1 MSAGYGTAALGRSLS
16 KRQRIALVDAAYDAG
31 IRWFDTAPLYGA
43 GAAED
48 AVGVALRGK
57 DDAVVAT
64 KVGIVPPGLAGV
76 ALRRQAASGRFAAA
90 DIRAQLEGSLRR
102 LRRNSVD
109 VVLLHEV
116 DVDAALSALDTLD
129 ELRREGKL
137 LRIGIATGAADATAI
152 LAAQVP
158 DVVQLPAREIVDPR
172 GAQLVLHSVL
182 AGRSGGTPVRDLL
195 RAVAEAHPGAVVLV
209 GSRNAGHIRETAAA
223 LG

>member
-16 KRQRIALVDAAYDAG
+16 KRDRITLVDAAYDAG

-57 DDAVVAT
+57 DDVVVAT
-64 KVGIVPPGLAGV
+64 KVGIVPPGLIGV
-76 ALRRQAASGRFAAA
+76 ALRRPAASGRFAAA

-116 DVDAALSALDTLD
+116 DADAALSALDTLD

-137 LRIGIATGAADATAI
+137 LRTGIATGAADAAAI

-172 GAQLVLHSVL
+172 GAQLVVHSAL
-182 AGRSGGTPVRDLL
+182 AGRSGTTPARDLL